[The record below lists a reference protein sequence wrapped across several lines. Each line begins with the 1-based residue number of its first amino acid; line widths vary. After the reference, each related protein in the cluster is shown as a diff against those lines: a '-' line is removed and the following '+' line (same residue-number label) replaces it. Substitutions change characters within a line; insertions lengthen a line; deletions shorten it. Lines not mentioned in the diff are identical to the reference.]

1 MINFSS
7 RKGFTLIE
15 LMIVMIVAA
24 VLVALALPSFKE
36 ALRKSRR
43 SDAMEVISRIHLA
56 QERWRINQPTYAT
69 LANLGVADPLVSPDG
84 HYQLTITAN
93 GATNYTLVA
102 SPVAGD
108 DQANDACGT
117 FTLTFTAGVI
127 TKTTSS
133 GVTTQCWRK

>member
-1 MINFSS
+1 MINLS
-7 RKGFTLIE
+7 RKKGFTLIE
-15 LMIVMIVAA
+15 LLIALVIAS
-24 VLVALALPSFKE
+24 VLVALALPSFKDT
-36 ALRKSRR
+36 LRKSRR
-43 SDAMEVISRIHLA
+43 SDAMELISRIHLA
-56 QERWRINQPTYAT
+56 QERWRINHPGYAD
-69 LANLGVADPLVSPDG
+69 LGDLGLSNPLVSPDG

-108 DQANDACGT
+108 DQANDACGA

-133 GVTTQCWRK
+133 GVATQCWRK